1 MDNNKKRHQPTFA
14 CVGIGD
20 LEVEVDLLDELALL
34 GDELLELGEAEAH
47 AVERDLVIVVVVHRL
62 EVDVGHGGRTTCLSL
77 PLSPSIAT
85 DLKSLSRLAATLRI
99 VFNLFIFFAVGNS
112 KLFALAQHNC

>member
-47 AVERDLVIVVVVHRL
+47 AVERDLVIFVVVHRL
-62 EVDVGHGGRTTCLSL
+62 EVDVGHGGRTTCLS
-77 PLSPSIAT
+77 PSLSLRPSIAT
-85 DLKSLSRLAATLRI
+85 EFEVALST
-99 VFNLFIFFAVGNS
+99 S
-112 KLFALAQHNC
+112 CYSSNCIQFVYFLCCWQL